1 LDQKHGWNKKKGERH
16 TQKRRKRLKQQARN
30 YKPVPSLKAP
40 KKMHGQAKKAYS
52 IRDSERWKK
61 ETLFKTDE
69 ACRIKRGLKGETR
82 DKQD

>member
-1 LDQKHGWNKKKGERH
+1 
-16 TQKRRKRLKQQARN
+16 
-30 YKPVPSLKAP
+30 
-40 KKMHGQAKKAYS
+40 MHGQAKKAYS

>member
-1 LDQKHGWNKKKGERH
+1 MDGIIRKGDTH
-16 TQKRRKRLKQQARN
+16 THKRRKRLKQQARN

-40 KKMHGQAKKAYS
+40 KKMHGQAKKAHS

-69 ACRIKRGLKGETR
+69 ACRKREALER
-82 DKQD
+82 N